1 MTSHLLRLL
10 PSRKLTRAAGIALAV
25 TVALLITVVPSTRD
39 LAETRPVVVEVKL
52 DDMVQ
57 PMSAE
62 YIARGIRYANQ
73 INANAVLLEMDTPG
87 GFMTSMED
95 IIHAVLDSRVPVIA
109 YVSPQGIRAASAGFF
124 ILLSADIAVMAPGT
138 HAGAAHPIVLGALG
152 AAGLDKTMETKLEND
167 AAAEIRSIADKRG
180 RNIRLAEDGVRQS
193 SSYTDK
199 ECLAGHLIDAI
210 ANTPQDIFA
219 QFDGKTIKRFNDTT
233 TTLHL
238 KDATLDPYVMTAREK
253 FLFYIVDPNIAFI
266 IGALGVV
273 LLYVEFTHP
282 GMVAPGVFGAIC
294 LILALFAFHLL
305 PINWAGA
312 ALILLAMIL
321 FVLEAKVGSHGV
333 LASGGIVA
341 MIIGSLILIDSP
353 WPGTGIRFATSI
365 SVTLPVAAIT
375 VILLRLA
382 IKARRQKI
390 VTGDKGMI
398 DSIGTAQTD
407 LEPQGKIFVHG
418 EIWEARSDG
427 KIPKG
432 ARVRVREIDGLTLV
446 VEPASESR

>member
-1 MTSHLLRLL
+1 MTFNLPRLL
-10 PSRKLTRAAGIALAV
+10 PSRKLTRAAGIALTV
-25 TVALLITVVPSTRD
+25 TAALLITVVPSTPD
-39 LAETRPVVVEVKL
+39 LADTRPLVVEVNL

-62 YIARGIRYANQ
+62 YIVRGIRYANQ
-73 INANAVLLEMDTPG
+73 INANAVLLEIDTPG
-87 GFMTSMED
+87 GFETSMEE
-95 IIHAVLDSRVPVIA
+95 IVHAILDSRVPVIA
-109 YVSPQGIRAASAGFF
+109 YVAPQGSRAASAGFF
-124 ILLSADIAVMAPGT
+124 ILLSSDVAVMAPGT
-138 HAGAAHPIVLGALG
+138 HAGAAHPVVLGVYDIG
-152 AAGLDKTMETKLEND
+152 KTMDTKLEND

-180 RNIRLAEDGVRQS
+180 RNIKLAEDGVRQS

-199 ECLAGHLIDAI
+199 ECLDGHLIDAI

-219 QFDGKTIKRFNDTT
+219 KFDGKTIKRFNDTT
-233 TTLHL
+233 TTLQL
-238 KDATLDPYVMTAREK
+238 KDVTLDPYIMTTREK

-266 IGALGVV
+266 LGALGLA

-282 GMVAPGVFGAIC
+282 GMVAPGVFGAIA

-305 PINWAGA
+305 PINWAGVV
-312 ALILLAMIL
+312 LILLALVL
-321 FVLEAKVGSHGV
+321 FVLEAKIGSHGV
-333 LASGGIVA
+333 LASGGILA

-353 WPGTGIRFATSI
+353 WPGTGIRFATSL
-365 SVTLPVAAIT
+365 SVTLPLAIIT
-375 VILLRLA
+375 VVLLRLA

-407 LEPQGKIFVHG
+407 LEPEGKIFVHG
-418 EIWEARSDG
+418 EIWEARSQG
-427 KIPKG
+427 RIPKG

-446 VEPASESR
+446 VEPVPESR

>member
-1 MTSHLLRLL
+1 MTSKLLLRLQG
-10 PSRKLTRAAGIALAV
+10 RKLRRAAGVAGAIILSLLA
-25 TVALLITVVPSTRD
+25 TAVPSTRD

-62 YIARGIRYANQ
+62 YIVRGIGYANQ
-73 INANAVLLEMDTPG
+73 ISASAVLLEIDTPG
-87 GFMTSMED
+87 GFYTSTED
-95 IIHAVLDSRVPVIA
+95 IVHAILDSRVPVIA
-109 YVSPQGIRAASAGFF
+109 YVSPQGSRAASAGFF

-138 HAGAAHPIVLGALG
+138 HAGAAHPVALGALG
-152 AAGLDKTMETKLEND
+152 AADLGKTMETKLEND

-180 RNIRLAEDGVRQS
+180 RNIKLAEDGVRQS

-253 FLFYIVDPNIAFI
+253 FLFYIVDPNVAFI
-266 IGALGVV
+266 IGALGVA

-305 PINWAGA
+305 PINWAGV
-312 ALILLAMIL
+312 ALILLALVL
-321 FVLEAKVGSHGV
+321 FILEAKIGSHGV
-333 LASGGIVA
+333 LASGGILA

-353 WPGTGIRFATSI
+353 WPGTGIRFATSL
-365 SVTLPVAAIT
+365 SVTLPLAVIT
-375 VILLRLA
+375 VVLLRLA

-427 KIPKG
+427 KIAKG
-432 ARVRVREIDGLTLV
+432 TRVRVREIDGLTLV
-446 VEPASESR
+446 VEPVPKSR

>member
-1 MTSHLLRLL
+1 MTFKAPRTI
-10 PSRKLTRAAGIALAV
+10 RKLMRPAV
-25 TVALLITVVPSTRD
+25 TAAAAIAAALLAAVPVSPG
-39 LAETRPVVVEVKL
+39 LADPGPRPVVVEVKL

-57 PMSAE
+57 PISAE
-62 YIARGIRYANQ
+62 YIARGIEYANQ
-73 INANAVLLEMDTPG
+73 INANAVLLEINTPG
-87 GFMTSMED
+87 GFMTSMEE
-95 IIHAVLDSRVPVIA
+95 IIHAILDSRVPVIA
-109 YVSPQGIRAASAGFF
+109 YVSPQGGRAASAGFF
-124 ILLSADIAVMAPGT
+124 ILMSSDVAVMAPGT
-138 HAGAAHPIVLGALG
+138 HAGAAHPVIFGAYGLGQ
-152 AAGLDKTMETKLEND
+152 TMETKLEND

-180 RNIRLAEDGVRQS
+180 RNIKLAEDGVRQS

-199 ECLAGHLIDAI
+199 ECLAGHLIEAI

-219 QFDGKTIKRFNDTT
+219 TFDGKTIKRFNDTT

-238 KDATLDPYVMTAREK
+238 KDATLNPYVMTAHEK
-253 FLFYIVDPNIAFI
+253 FLFWIVDPNIAFI
-266 IGALGVV
+266 LGALGVI

-294 LILALFAFHLL
+294 LIVALFAFHLL
-305 PINWAGA
+305 PINWAGV
-312 ALILLAMIL
+312 ALILLAMVL

-353 WPGTGIRFATSI
+353 WPGTGIRFATSL
-365 SVTLPVAAIT
+365 SVTLPVGAIT

-382 IKARRQKI
+382 MRARRLKI
-390 VTGDKGMI
+390 VTGGQGMI
-398 DSIGTAQTD
+398 DAIGTARTD

-418 EIWEARSDG
+418 EIWEARGDG

-432 ARVRVREIDGLTLV
+432 ARVRVRQVDGLTLV
-446 VEPASESR
+446 VEPVSETR